1 MLWLKAPKL
10 TFCPSVSLLS
20 IRWVHGPK
28 AARHESSLVRSRT
41 KSLGPMD
48 PSEQEASISCRPRR
62 RSGTEPAG
70 CRRGELGV
78 QLLCESSQA
87 KYRAGGAE
95 TGQTPLG
102 AFSCPGKG

>member
-10 TFCPSVSLLS
+10 TFSVSLLS
-20 IRWVHGPK
+20 ICRVRGPN

-48 PSEQEASISCRPRR
+48 PSEREASISCRSRR
-62 RSGTEPAG
+62 RSGTELAG

-78 QLLCESSQA
+78 QLLSESSQA
-87 KYRAGGAE
+87 KYRAGGTE
-95 TGQTPLG
+95 TGQTPVG
-102 AFSCPGKG
+102 AFCPDKG